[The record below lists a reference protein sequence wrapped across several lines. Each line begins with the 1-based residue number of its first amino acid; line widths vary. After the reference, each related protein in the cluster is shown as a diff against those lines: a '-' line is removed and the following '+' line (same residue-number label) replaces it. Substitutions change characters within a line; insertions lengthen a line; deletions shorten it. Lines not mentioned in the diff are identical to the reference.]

1 MAPTEVVSSGIFA
14 VSLATAAARL
24 HLIIYPSFCNSTIG
38 ICVVR
43 ERVVVHMSC
52 RFLRVQAFVVAAVL
66 SIAMLLFAA
75 TRHDTGTAPQY
86 RTVIDLTATTTA
98 DPRNAVAQTTL
109 ISPAELGGAWNLET
123 LPSTRLIAP
132 VAVIEAEHKSFP
144 DSEALITMD
153 DVATYERLHGAVPQG
168 AMILV
173 ASTKSGMNPV
183 LNHDALHFLAE
194 ARDVVAI
201 GGAGTRL
208 VSTDE
213 NSYLARKGI
222 YEVENISNLAV
233 VPRSNVVGVAAPEK
247 IAGASQGP
255 VRLMALVK

>member
-1 MAPTEVVSSGIFA
+1 
-14 VSLATAAARL
+14 
-24 HLIIYPSFCNSTIG
+24 
-38 ICVVR
+38 
-43 ERVVVHMSC
+43 MSC
-52 RFLRVQAFVVAAVL
+52 RVLRVQAFVVAAVL
-66 SIAMLLFAA
+66 SIAMLLIAA
-75 TRHDTGTAPQY
+75 TRHDNGAAPQY
-86 RTVIDLTATTTA
+86 RTVIDLSASIA
-98 DPRNAVAQTTL
+98 ANPQNRAALTTL

-132 VAVIEAEHKSFP
+132 LAVIEAAHKSFP
-144 DSEALITMD
+144 DSEALVTMD

-168 AMILV
+168 AMILL
-173 ASTKSGMNPV
+173 ASIESGTNPV

-194 ARDVVAI
+194 ARNIVAI

-213 NSYLARKGI
+213 NSYLARRGI
-222 YEVENISNLAV
+222 YELENISNLAV

-247 IAGASQGP
+247 IAGANEGP